1 MILAASK
8 LKLRNI
14 GQLAEFVSDG
24 TAVMGR
30 IERIKIAPA
39 ANTDQ
44 PRVTLRLSGESYT
57 MAGDKLVNV
66 IRSSELHEQVIT
78 NINIE
83 DMLVGQK

>member
-1 MILAASK
+1 MILSAHK

-14 GQLAEFVSDG
+14 GQLAEFVHDG

-30 IERIKIAPA
+30 IERIKIAPQGE
-39 ANTDQ
+39 T
-44 PRVTLRLSGESYT
+44 VTLRLSSETFT
-57 MAGDKLVNV
+57 MAGDKLLNV

-83 DMLVGQK
+83 DLVGQK

>member
-30 IERIKIAPA
+30 IERIKIAPKGESVA
-39 ANTDQ
+39 
-44 PRVTLRLSGESYT
+44 LRMSGETYT
-57 MAGDKLVNV
+57 LTGDKLLNV

-83 DMLVGQK
+83 DLLVGQK

>member
-30 IERIKIAPA
+30 IERIKIS
-39 ANTDQ
+39 
-44 PRVTLRLSGESYT
+44 PRGETVALRLSGESFT
-57 MAGDKLVNV
+57 MSGDKLVNV

-83 DMLVGQK
+83 DILVGQK

>member
-1 MILAASK
+1 MIIAASK

-14 GQLAEFVSDG
+14 GQLAEFVHDS

-30 IERIKIAPA
+30 VERIKIAPGGA
-39 ANTDQ
+39 T
-44 PRVTLRLSGESYT
+44 VTVRLSGETFT
-57 MAGDKLVNV
+57 MSGDKLLNV

-83 DMLVGQK
+83 DMLAVGAK

>member
-1 MILAASK
+1 MILAAHK

-14 GQLAEFVSDG
+14 GQLAEFVTNG

-39 ANTDQ
+39 LNKDA
-44 PRVTLRLSGESYT
+44 PRVTLRLSGESHSLD
-57 MAGDKLVNV
+57 GDKLVNV

-83 DMLVGQK
+83 DLVGQK

>member
-1 MILAASK
+1 MILSAHK

-14 GQLAEFVSDG
+14 GQLAEFVTDG

-30 IERIKIAPA
+30 IERVKITPTA
-39 ANTDQ
+39 TGT
-44 PRVTLRLSGESYT
+44 PRVTLRLSGESHH
-57 MAGDKLVNV
+57 MSGDKLINV

-83 DMLVGQK
+83 DLVGQK

>member
-30 IERIKIAPA
+30 IERIKISPQAETVA
-39 ANTDQ
+39 
-44 PRVTLRLSGESYT
+44 LRMSGETFMVS
-57 MAGDKLVNV
+57 GDKLLNV

-78 NINIE
+78 NINME
-83 DMLVGQK
+83 DMLAGAQK

>member
-1 MILAASK
+1 MILSANK

-14 GQLAEFVSDG
+14 GQLVEFVQDG

-30 IERIKIAPA
+30 IERVKIAPQGK
-39 ANTDQ
+39 T
-44 PRVTLRLSGESYT
+44 VSLRMSGEVF
-57 MAGDKLVNV
+57 ALPGDKLLNV

-83 DMLVGQK
+83 DMLVGKK